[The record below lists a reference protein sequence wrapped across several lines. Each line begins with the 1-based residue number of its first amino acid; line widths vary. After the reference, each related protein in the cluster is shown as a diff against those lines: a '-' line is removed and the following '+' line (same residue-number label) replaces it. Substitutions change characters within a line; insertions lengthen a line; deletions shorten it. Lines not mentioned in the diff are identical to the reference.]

1 MPKRYSNIN
10 KDRKGIL
17 VMMKVKVF
25 PTTWLKCKLFLIAP
39 VKGMPSLLRERER
52 ERASRVGLNEGH
64 FTLITIVSSYVNSEW
79 V

>member
-1 MPKRYSNIN
+1 MPKRYSNID

-39 VKGMPSLLRERER
+39 VKGMPSFERDRERER
-52 ERASRVGLNEGH
+52 KPLELA
-64 FTLITIVSSYVNSEW
+64 
-79 V
+79 